1 MGTHPIFESDF
12 DCLTD
17 KSLCTKMNE
26 PDDEPL
32 LGHQEVIAR
41 QDQGLD
47 DLAKI
52 IRRQREIGITIGT
65 EVDQQNEI
73 IDDVTHLAETARGR
87 LNHNT
92 SQVDTILRRDKG
104 NCALWLVV
112 IALFIAIVILLSV

>member
-26 PDDEPL
+26 
-32 LGHQEVIAR
+32 R